1 MPFKEPVKKTLR
13 AQWLGIQLRDLR
25 VERGMTLQEAA
36 SYLRYDY
43 SSLGRFERAELPFKH
58 DDVVALLDL
67 YGVFDAQDRARL
79 RQLCTETWRSDQW
92 DVDFSDAVYDSTFVD
107 YLWLEENATEIRLF
121 DAAMLHV
128 LLQTRAYAEAS
139 VRLVEGPRVP
149 SERVARFVDKRMER
163 QRVVQEGRVRV
174 SVVIDD
180 AVLRRSF
187 GDAGLLREQLVH
199 LGRLARERDVE
210 IRVLPPDANLRPRT
224 FGAFTLFE
232 MPDPYPEVA
241 YLENLAGRFYLEA
254 PRSQRFAHAYDQLCA
269 AALDPAESLKLIAA
283 MVGDR
288 S

>member
-1 MPFKEPVKKTLR
+1 MKKTLR

-36 SYLRYDY
+36 SFLRYDY

-107 YLWLEENATEIRLF
+107 YLWLEEQATTIRLY
-121 DAAMLHV
+121 DTAMLHV

-139 VRLVEGPRVP
+139 VRLVEGPKVRP
-149 SERVARFVDKRMER
+149 ERVARWVDRRMER
-163 QRVVQEGRVRV
+163 QRVVEAGRTRL
-174 SVVIDD
+174 SVVVDE
-180 AVLRRSF
+180 AVLRRPF
-187 GDAGLLREQLVH
+187 GDARVMREQLTQ
-199 LGRLARERDVE
+199 LTRLARERDVE
-210 IRVLPPDANLRPRT
+210 IRVLPPDATLRPQV

-254 PRSQRFAHAYDQLCA
+254 PRSQRFAYAYDQLCE
-269 AALDPAESLKLIAA
+269 AALDPAESAKLIAA
-283 MVGDR
+283 TAHDW